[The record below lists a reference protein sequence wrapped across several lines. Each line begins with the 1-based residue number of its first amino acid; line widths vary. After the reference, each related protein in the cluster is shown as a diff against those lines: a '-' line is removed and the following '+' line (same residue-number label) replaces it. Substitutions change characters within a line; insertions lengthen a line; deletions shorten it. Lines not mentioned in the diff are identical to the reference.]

1 MPVFPRAQRASFLI
15 STLNCLRGVLI
26 VATVVS
32 DLILVEADSKCKF
45 LAGSSIGKRIQN
57 TMICFTDNA
66 FYFIAFLLQ
75 NKCKQNAFVS
85 LIKCFLLTELIM

>member
-1 MPVFPRAQRASFLI
+1 M
-15 STLNCLRGVLI
+15 

-66 FYFIAFLLQ
+66 FYFIAFLKWNSFYIIAKIQ
-75 NKCKQNAFVS
+75 KNKVDMEMC
-85 LIKCFLLTELIM
+85 LMIKVTQ

>member
-1 MPVFPRAQRASFLI
+1 M
-15 STLNCLRGVLI
+15 
-26 VATVVS
+26 VATAVVS
-32 DLILVEADSKCKF
+32 DLILVEADGKCTF

-66 FYFIAFLLQ
+66 FLFYCILLQ

-85 LIKCFLLTELIM
+85 LIKCFLLTELIVINTVIVTIICLISLLEM